1 MDYLARILCDV
12 DEIQVFDYSLNSTV
26 PHVTNCAESSILVLI
41 PLIFLI
47 TFSPLI
53 LYDLKK
59 SRHPPLELYSP
70 TVARIILCFL
80 LVMNR
85 LTATIINLITWL
97 QTPLTYQ
104 PYSIMS
110 CCWQT
115 VTYCLC
121 LLLLIAYRNRGLV
134 TSGVLFNFWLLTAIC
149 AFPELR
155 RRAAYAEDFTGIQD
169 KNEVSVKYV
178 LYIIYYA
185 FILFEVFLSC
195 FADKPRYWMKDE
207 KLCPEDNCSYLNKI
221 TFNWFHSLAARGF
234 RRPLEVNDLWRLRL
248 HEESENLM
256 KKFKRY
262 WVPAVNAYY
271 KKKRAAEQS
280 TSLKKLSPKTQPS
293 LLWALTKTY
302 RWTILSGA
310 AMKFV
315 FDVLNFVSPQLL
327 SALISY
333 IEDMKRPLWMGIAIS
348 FAMFAVALVQ
358 SMILHQYFHKMFMLG
373 INVRSV
379 LTNSVYVKALMLSN
393 TARKNRTVGEIV
405 NLMSVDV
412 QRFQDIASFIM
423 LFWSA
428 PFQIL
433 LAIYF
438 LWRLLGI
445 AVVAGLTVLFATIPL
460 TSYIS
465 LRMKNCQGRQMKL
478 RDERLKFMS
487 EILNGI
493 RIIKFYAWE
502 KSMQQLVLEIR
513 EKEIA
518 VLREIALYNAAI
530 SLTWSCAPFLVAVVT
545 FGLYVKIDPQHNQL
559 TPQVTFVGLS
569 LFNLIR
575 FPMTIFPLIFSQ
587 GTQCSVSNTRLK
599 SFLSDDEM
607 QLSVVDRISSGDYA
621 LSVENG
627 NFSWDNNKVT
637 LNNINLKI
645 KKGELVAIVGK
656 VGSGKSSL
664 LSAIL
669 GEMDKLDGS
678 VDVVGSIAYAPQQPW
693 IQNLSLMDNILFGTP
708 FDPQQYETVLDAC
721 ALKPDLAT
729 LPAGDQTEIGEKGIN
744 LSGGQKHRVSL
755 ARAVYANSDIIL
767 LDDPLS
773 AVDAHVGR
781 HTFTRVISSQTG
793 LLAKKTRIL
802 VTHGLH
808 YLKYCDRIVV
818 MNDGKITE
826 VGTFQELIQAQK
838 HFAEFLE
845 DFLMNKVKQCKQ
857 TQDEGDSEEMEEL
870 LKDLQV
876 LNPEQRKHLE
886 GFSGT
891 GQQHADSILT
901 IASSIKHISSL
912 DNLPAEQQDGT
923 TEQDV
928 AAKKIDSNLIKI
940 EIGEKADGIALSAQ
954 TANKPATA
962 SNDERSKLIEKEGVE
977 VGKVKFAVYLLYLHA
992 IGYGTTAIFVSIY
1005 IFSSVLGVSSNLWL
1019 ANWSDHANKGNITAV
1034 DENDTNW
1041 RLGIYA
1047 TLGLGQAAMVCTGSI
1062 TMAYG
1067 MVFASRKLHEGIL
1080 RNIMHLPMAF
1090 FDITPLGRIVNRFG
1104 KDIVTVDI
1112 EIPKSIDDLLDD
1124 CQILVAI
1131 LILIVFIYPHSFWF
1145 FITCAFFNFFIL
1157 DIEIV
1162 DALLPHTSH
1171 SFISTVLVVLMTTA
1185 VILYA
1190 TPMYSVIIPFLAAIY
1205 FLVLDLQDLDQRLP
1219 SSLITLTGCIVT
1231 AFIIM
1236 IMPRFYISTS
1246 RQLKR
1251 LESTARSPIYSHFQ
1265 ESIQGSASIRAYRCM
1280 SRFIHESQDR
1290 LDKNIVIQYHSLVA
1304 NRWLAVRLELVGNLI
1319 VFCSA
1324 LFAVFY
1330 RESGS
1335 VTAGLVG
1342 LSVAYALSITQ
1353 TLNWAVRMA
1362 SELETNIVA
1371 VERLREY
1378 TDLPTEGLASENL
1391 AHTPPRDWP
1400 SKGEIIFEKLKIR
1413 YRDNL
1418 EFVLKGISATI
1429 HPAEKVGIV
1438 GRTGAGKSSLTLALF
1453 RIVEADSGRIL
1464 IDGEDISKISLD
1476 NLRSKLTIVP
1486 QDPIVFSGTLRMN
1499 LDPFGHF
1506 DDALLWNALRTAH
1519 LDSLVHSFPNRLEH
1533 KLSEGGENISVGQRQ
1548 LLCLARAVLRMS
1560 QILILDEAAAS
1571 VDMETDALIQKT
1583 IRERFSHCTVL
1594 TIAHRLHTVMD
1605 SDRILV
1611 LENGYIR
1618 EFDTPRKLLDD
1629 PDSLFRAM
1637 MKESGL
1643 LPTKEH

>member
-1 MDYLARILCDV
+1 MDYLARVLCNT
-12 DEIQVFDYSLNSTV
+12 DEIQVFDYSLNSTL
-26 PHVTNCAESSILVLI
+26 PHTTNCTQSSILVLI

-47 TFSPLI
+47 VFSPLV

-70 TVARIILCFL
+70 TIARIILCFL
-80 LVMNR
+80 LIVNR
-85 LTATIINLITWL
+85 LTATTINLITWL
-97 QTPLTYQ
+97 RTPPAYQ

-115 VTYCLC
+115 TTYCIC

-134 TSGVLFNFWLLTAIC
+134 TSGVLFNFWLLAAIC

-155 RRAAYAEDFTGIQD
+155 RRAAYTEDFNGIPDEYQL
-169 KNEVSVKYV
+169 SAKYV
-178 LYIIYYA
+178 LYVIYYA

-221 TFNWFHSLAARGF
+221 TFSWFHSLAARGF

-248 HEESENLM
+248 HEESKNLV
-256 KKFKRY
+256 KKFKRH

-271 KKKRAAEQS
+271 EKKRESKQLI
-280 TSLKKLSPKTQPS
+280 SLKKLGPKAQPS
-293 LLWALTKTY
+293 LLWALAKTY
-302 RWTILSGA
+302 RWTILAGA

-315 FDVLNFVSPQLL
+315 FDLLNFVSPQLL

-333 IEDMKRPLWMGIAIS
+333 IEDLKRPLWMGITIS
-348 FAMFAVALVQ
+348 FSMFMVALIQ

-373 INVRSV
+373 MNVRSV
-379 LTNSVYVKALMLSN
+379 LTNAVYVKALLLSN

-405 NLMSVDV
+405 NLMSVDI

-433 LAIYF
+433 LATYF

-445 AVVAGLTVLFATIPL
+445 AIVAGLSLLFATIPL

-465 LRMKNCQGRQMKL
+465 LRMRRCQGRQMKL
-478 RDERLKFMS
+478 RDERLKLMS

-502 KSMQQLVLEIR
+502 KSMQKLVLEIR

-530 SLTWSCAPFLVAVVT
+530 SLTWSCTPFLVAMVT
-545 FGLYVKIDPQHNQL
+545 FGLYVKIDPQNNQL

-575 FPMTIFPLIFSQ
+575 FPMTIFPLIFTQ
-587 GTQCSVSNTRLK
+587 GTQCSVSNARLK

-607 QLSVVDRISSGDYA
+607 RPSVVDRFSSRDYSISIQD
-621 LSVENG
+621 G

-637 LNNINLKI
+637 LSGINLII

-669 GEMDKLDGS
+669 GEMDKLSGS
-678 VDVVGSIAYAPQQPW
+678 IDVIGSIAYAPQQPW
-693 IQNLSLMDNILFGTP
+693 IQNLSLMDNILFGKP
-708 FDPQQYETVLDAC
+708 FDSERYETVLDAC

-755 ARAVYANSDIIL
+755 ARAVYANSNIVL

-781 HTFTRVISSQTG
+781 HTFNRVISSQTG

-802 VTHGLH
+802 VTHGLY

-818 MNDGKITE
+818 MDDGKITE
-826 VGTFQELIQAQK
+826 VGTFQELIQAQG

-845 DFLMNKVKQCKQ
+845 EFLMDKVRQRKHS
-857 TQDEGDSEEMEEL
+857 QDGKDSEEMEEI

-876 LNPEQRKHLE
+876 LNPEQRKRLE
-886 GFSGT
+886 SLT
-891 GQQHADSILT
+891 ITRQRADSIST
-901 IASSIKHISSL
+901 TASLVEQISLQNNISV
-912 DNLPAEQQDGT
+912 EQQDDTVEHDIAMKRFSNNSTKSESGGK
-923 TEQDV
+923 
-928 AAKKIDSNLIKI
+928 AAS
-940 EIGEKADGIALSAQ
+940 IALSARM
-954 TANKPATA
+954 ADKPAIS

-992 IGYGTTAIFVSIY
+992 IGYGTTAIFIIIY

-1019 ANWSDHANKGNITAV
+1019 ANWSDHVKKTNITEAGE
-1034 DENDTNW
+1034 DDTNW
-1041 RLGIYA
+1041 RLAIYA
-1047 TLGLGQAAMVCTGSI
+1047 ALGLGQAAMVCTGSI

-1080 RNIMHLPMAF
+1080 RNILHLPMTF

-1104 KDIVTVDI
+1104 KDI
-1112 EIPKSIDDLLDD
+1112 
-1124 CQILVAI
+1124 
-1131 LILIVFIYPHSFWF
+1131 
-1145 FITCAFFNFFIL
+1145 
-1157 DIEIV
+1157 EIV
-1162 DALLPHTSH
+1162 DTLLPHTSH
-1171 SFISTVLVVLMTTA
+1171 SFISTVLVVLMTMA

-1190 TPMYSVIIPFLAAIY
+1190 TPMYSIVIPFLATIY
-1205 FLVLDLQDLDQRLP
+1205 FLVLDLQDLDQRVP
-1219 SSLITLTGCIVT
+1219 SSLITLVGCVIT
-1231 AFIIM
+1231 TFM
-1236 IMPRFYISTS
+1236 IMSVPILMTPQIILPFAIILFLNFMLMRFYISTS

-1251 LESTARSPIYSHFQ
+1251 LESAARSPIYSHFQ

-1280 SRFIHESQDR
+1280 DRFIHESQDR
-1290 LDKNIVIQYHSLVA
+1290 LDKNIIIQYHSLVA

-1324 LFAVFY
+1324 LFAVLY

-1353 TLNWAVRMA
+1353 TLNWAVRTA
-1362 SELETNIVA
+1362 SELEANVVA

-1378 TDLPTEGLASENL
+1378 TDLPTEGSANENL

-1400 SKGEIIFEKLKIR
+1400 SKGEIVFEKLKIR

-1429 HPAEKVGIV
+1429 HPAEKIGIV

-1453 RIVEADSGRIL
+1453 RIIEADSGRIL

-1486 QDPIVFSGTLRMN
+1486 QDPVVFSGTLRMN

-1506 DDALLWNALRTAH
+1506 DDAVLWNALRTAH
-1519 LDSLVHSFPNRLEH
+1519 LDSLVHSFPSKLEH

-1583 IRERFSHCTVL
+1583 IREQFSRCTVL
-1594 TIAHRLHTVMD
+1594 TIAHRLHTVMN
-1605 SDRILV
+1605 SDRVLV
-1611 LENGYIR
+1611 LESGCIR
-1618 EFDTPRKLLDD
+1618 EFDTPKKLLDD
-1629 PDSLFRAM
+1629 PDSLFHAM
-1637 MKESGL
+1637 VKDSGL

>member
-26 PHVTNCAESSILVLI
+26 PHITNCAESSILVI
-41 PLIFLI
+41 TPLIFLI
-47 TFSPLI
+47 IFSPLI

-85 LTATIINLITWL
+85 LTATIINLITWFR
-97 QTPLTYQ
+97 TPLTYQ

-115 VTYCLC
+115 VTYCVC

-195 FADKPRYWMKDE
+195 FADKPRYWLKDE

-262 WVPAVNAYY
+262 WLPAVNAYY

-280 TSLKKLSPKTQPS
+280 ISLKKLSPKTQPS
-293 LLWALTKTY
+293 LLWALAKTY

-393 TARKNRTVGEIV
+393 SARKNRTVGEIV

-502 KSMQQLVLEIR
+502 KSMQKLVLEIR

-621 LSVENG
+621 LSIQSG

-664 LSAIL
+664 LSAVL
-669 GEMDKLDGS
+669 GEMDKLNGN

-708 FDPQQYETVLDAC
+708 FDPQRYETVLDAC

-826 VGTFQELIQAQK
+826 VGTFQELVQAQK

-857 TQDEGDSEEMEEL
+857 AQDEGDSEEMEEL

-886 GFSGT
+886 SFSGT
-891 GQQHADSILT
+891 RQHTDSTLT
-901 IASSIKHISSL
+901 VASSIKHISSR

-954 TANKPATA
+954 TANKPAIA

-992 IGYGTTAIFVSIY
+992 IGYGTTAVFVSIY

-1019 ANWSDHANKGNITAV
+1019 ANWSDHANKGNITAE
-1034 DENDTNW
+1034 ENDTNW

-1104 KDIVTVDI
+1104 KDI
-1112 EIPKSIDDLLDD
+1112 
-1124 CQILVAI
+1124 
-1131 LILIVFIYPHSFWF
+1131 
-1145 FITCAFFNFFIL
+1145 
-1157 DIEIV
+1157 EIV

-1205 FLVLDLQDLDQRLP
+1205 FLVL
-1219 SSLITLTGCIVT
+1219 
-1231 AFIIM
+1231 
-1236 IMPRFYISTS
+1236 RFYISTS

-1280 SRFIHESQDR
+1280 NRFIHESQDR

-1362 SELETNIVA
+1362 SELETNVVA

-1391 AHTPPRDWP
+1391 AHTPRRDWP

-1429 HPAEKVGIV
+1429 HPAEKIGIV

-1453 RIVEADSGRIL
+1453 RIIEADSGRIL

-1486 QDPIVFSGTLRMN
+1486 QDPVVFSGTLRMN

-1519 LDSLVHSFPNRLEH
+1519 LDSLVHSFPNKLEH

>member
-621 LSVENG
+621 LSIENG

-1157 DIEIV
+1157 
-1162 DALLPHTSH
+1162 
-1171 SFISTVLVVLMTTA
+1171 
-1185 VILYA
+1185 
-1190 TPMYSVIIPFLAAIY
+1190 
-1205 FLVLDLQDLDQRLP
+1205 
-1219 SSLITLTGCIVT
+1219 
-1231 AFIIM
+1231 
-1236 IMPRFYISTS
+1236 RFYISTS

>member
-1 MDYLARILCDV
+1 MDYLGRILCDT

-26 PHVTNCAESSILVLI
+26 PHTTNCAQSSILVLI
-41 PLIFLI
+41 PLIFLV
-47 TFSPLI
+47 TFSPLV

-70 TVARIILCFL
+70 TVARIVLCFL
-80 LVMNR
+80 LVLNR
-85 LTATIINLITWL
+85 SIATAVNLITWFR
-97 QTPLTYQ
+97 TPSVYQ

-115 VTYCLC
+115 ATYCIC

-155 RRAAYAEDFTGIQD
+155 RRAAYAEDVTEIQNG
-169 KNEVSVKYV
+169 NEVSVNYV

-185 FILFEVFLSC
+185 FILFEVLLSC
-195 FADKPRYWMKDE
+195 FADKPKYWMKDE

-221 TFNWFHSLAARGF
+221 TFNWFHSLAALGF

-248 HEESENLM
+248 HEESGNLM
-256 KKFKRY
+256 KKFERH
-262 WVPAVNAYY
+262 WIPAVNAYY
-271 KKKRAAEQS
+271 EKKQASGQS
-280 TSLKKLSPKTQPS
+280 TSLKKLGPKAQPS
-293 LLWALTKTY
+293 LLWALAKTY
-302 RWTILSGA
+302 RWTILAGA
-310 AMKFV
+310 TMKFV

-348 FAMFAVALVQ
+348 FAMFLVALVQ
-358 SMILHQYFHKMFMLG
+358 SVILHQYFHKMFMLG
-373 INVRSV
+373 MNVRSV
-379 LTNSVYVKALMLSN
+379 LTNAVYVKALMLSN

-433 LAIYF
+433 LAVYF

-445 AVVAGLTVLFATIPL
+445 AVIAGLTVLFATIPL

-465 LRMKNCQGRQMKL
+465 LRMKTCQGRQMKL
-478 RDERLKFMS
+478 RDERLKLMS

-502 KSMQQLVLEIR
+502 KSMQKLVLEIR

-530 SLTWSCAPFLVAVVT
+530 SLTWSCAPFLVAIVT
-545 FGLYVKIDPQHNQL
+545 FGFNSPTSFAFGLNLIAL
-559 TPQVTFVGLS
+559 QVTFVGLS

-587 GTQCSVSNTRLK
+587 GTQCSVSNARLK

-607 QLSVVDRISSGDYA
+607 RLSTKDRFSSNDYA
-621 LSVENG
+621 LSIQNC
-627 NFSWDNNKVT
+627 NFSWDNNTVI
-637 LNNINLKI
+637 LNDISLKI

-669 GEMDKLDGS
+669 GEMDKLSGS
-678 VDVVGSIAYAPQQPW
+678 MDVVGSIAYAPQQPW

-708 FDPQQYETVLDAC
+708 FDRQRYETVLDSC

-755 ARAVYANSDIIL
+755 ARAVYANSDIVL

-826 VGTFQELIQAQK
+826 VGTFQELVQAQK

-845 DFLMNKVKQCKQ
+845 EFLMNKVKQCMQ
-857 TQDEGDSEEMEEL
+857 SQDERDSEEMEEL
-870 LKDLQV
+870 LNDLQV
-876 LNPEQRKHLE
+876 LNPEQRKRLE
-886 GFSGT
+886 SLSVT
-891 GQQHADSILT
+891 KQRADSTSTTASPVEQRSSQDNIPVGQQDST
-901 IASSIKHISSL
+901 I
-912 DNLPAEQQDGT
+912 
-923 TEQDV
+923 EQDV
-928 AAKKIDSNLIKI
+928 TAKRISSNSIKN
-940 EIGEKADGIALSAQ
+940 GSGGKADGIALSAQ
-954 TANKPATA
+954 MAGKPAIS
-962 SNDERSKLIEKEGVE
+962 SNDEQSKLIEKEGVE

-992 IGYGTTAIFVSIY
+992 IGYGITAIFIAIY
-1005 IFSSVLGVSSNLWL
+1005 VLSSVLGVSSNLWL
-1019 ANWSDHANKGNITAV
+1019 ANWSDHAKKANVTNVGE
-1034 DENDTNW
+1034 DETNW

-1047 TLGLGQAAMVCTGSI
+1047 ILGLGQATMVCIGSI

-1080 RNIMHLPMAF
+1080 QNILHLPMAF
-1090 FDITPLGRIVNRFG
+1090 FDMTPLGRIVNRFG
-1104 KDIVTVDI
+1104 K
-1112 EIPKSIDDLLDD
+1112 
-1124 CQILVAI
+1124 
-1131 LILIVFIYPHSFWF
+1131 
-1145 FITCAFFNFFIL
+1145 
-1157 DIEIV
+1157 
-1162 DALLPHTSH
+1162 
-1171 SFISTVLVVLMTTA
+1171 
-1185 VILYA
+1185 
-1190 TPMYSVIIPFLAAIY
+1190 
-1205 FLVLDLQDLDQRLP
+1205 
-1219 SSLITLTGCIVT
+1219 
-1231 AFIIM
+1231 
-1236 IMPRFYISTS
+1236 RFYISTS

-1251 LESTARSPIYSHFQ
+1251 LESAARSPIYSHFQ

-1280 SRFIHESQDR
+1280 DRFIHESQDR

-1342 LSVAYALSITQ
+1342 LSVAYALNITQ

-1362 SELETNIVA
+1362 SELETNVVA

-1378 TDLPTEGLASENL
+1378 TDLPIEGSANKNL
-1391 AHTPPRDWP
+1391 MYTPPQDWP
-1400 SKGEIIFEKLKIR
+1400 DKGEIIFEKLKIQ

-1438 GRTGAGKSSLTLALF
+1438 GRTGAGKTSLTLALF
-1453 RIVEADSGRIL
+1453 RIIEAESGRIL
-1464 IDGEDISKISLD
+1464 IDGVDISKISLD
-1476 NLRSKLTIVP
+1476 NLRPKLTIVP
-1486 QDPIVFSGTLRMN
+1486 QDPVVFSGSLRMN

-1519 LDSLVHSFPNRLEH
+1519 LDSLVHSFPNKLEH

-1548 LLCLARAVLRMS
+1548 LVCLARAVLRKS
-1560 QILILDEAAAS
+1560 KILILDEAAAS

-1583 IRERFSHCTVL
+1583 IREQFSHCTVL
-1594 TIAHRLHTVMD
+1594 TIAHRLHTVMN
-1605 SDRILV
+1605 SDRVLV
-1611 LENGYIR
+1611 LENGCIR

-1629 PDSLFRAM
+1629 PNSLFRAM
-1637 MKESGL
+1637 IRESDL
-1643 LPTKEH
+1643 LSTKEH

>member
-26 PHVTNCAESSILVLI
+26 PHITNCAESSILVI
-41 PLIFLI
+41 TPLIFLI
-47 TFSPLI
+47 IFSPLI

-85 LTATIINLITWL
+85 LTATIINLITWFR
-97 QTPLTYQ
+97 TPLTYQ

-115 VTYCLC
+115 VTYCVC

-195 FADKPRYWMKDE
+195 FADKPRYWLKDE

-262 WVPAVNAYY
+262 WLPAVNAYY

-280 TSLKKLSPKTQPS
+280 ISLKKLSPKTQPS
-293 LLWALTKTY
+293 LLWALAKTY

-393 TARKNRTVGEIV
+393 SARKNRTVGEIV

-502 KSMQQLVLEIR
+502 KSMQKLVLEIR

-621 LSVENG
+621 LSIQSG

-664 LSAIL
+664 LSAVL
-669 GEMDKLDGS
+669 GEMDKLNGN

-708 FDPQQYETVLDAC
+708 FDPQRYETVLDAC

-826 VGTFQELIQAQK
+826 VGTFQELVQAQK

-857 TQDEGDSEEMEEL
+857 AQDEGDSEEMEEL

-886 GFSGT
+886 SFSGT
-891 GQQHADSILT
+891 RQHTDSTLT
-901 IASSIKHISSL
+901 VASSIKHISSR

-954 TANKPATA
+954 TANKPAIA

-992 IGYGTTAIFVSIY
+992 IGYGTTAVFVSIY

-1019 ANWSDHANKGNITAV
+1019 ANWSDHANKGNITAE
-1034 DENDTNW
+1034 ENDTNW

-1104 KDIVTVDI
+1104 KD
-1112 EIPKSIDDLLDD
+1112 
-1124 CQILVAI
+1124 
-1131 LILIVFIYPHSFWF
+1131 
-1145 FITCAFFNFFIL
+1145 
-1157 DIEIV
+1157 
-1162 DALLPHTSH
+1162 
-1171 SFISTVLVVLMTTA
+1171 
-1185 VILYA
+1185 
-1190 TPMYSVIIPFLAAIY
+1190 
-1205 FLVLDLQDLDQRLP
+1205 LQELDQRLP
-1219 SSLITLTGCIVT
+1219 SSLITLTGCIIT

-1236 IMPRFYISTS
+1236 IVPVLMTPQIILPFAMILFSNFTLMRFYISTS

-1280 SRFIHESQDR
+1280 NRFIHESQDR

-1362 SELETNIVA
+1362 SELETNVVA

-1391 AHTPPRDWP
+1391 AHTPRRDWP

-1429 HPAEKVGIV
+1429 HPAEKIGIV

-1453 RIVEADSGRIL
+1453 RIIEADSGRIL

-1486 QDPIVFSGTLRMN
+1486 QDPVVFSGTLRMN

-1519 LDSLVHSFPNRLEH
+1519 LDSLVHSFPNKLEH

>member
-1 MDYLARILCDV
+1 MDYLARILCDT
-12 DEIQVFDYSLNSTV
+12 DEMQVFDYSLNSTI
-26 PHVTNCAESSILVLI
+26 PHMTNCTQSSILVLI

-47 TFSPLI
+47 VFSPLV

-70 TVARIILCFL
+70 TVARIIFCFL
-80 LVMNR
+80 LVVNR
-85 LTATIINLITWL
+85 LTATTINLITWL
-97 QTPLTYQ
+97 RTPPAYQ
-104 PYSIMS
+104 PYSITS

-115 VTYCLC
+115 TTYCIC
-121 LLLLIAYRNRGLV
+121 LLLLIAYRNRGLI
-134 TSGVLFNFWLLTAIC
+134 TSGVLFNFWLLAAIC

-155 RRAAYAEDFTGIQD
+155 RRAVHAEDFTGIQD
-169 KNEVSVKYV
+169 EHQLSVKYV

-195 FADKPRYWMKDE
+195 FADKPKYWVKDE
-207 KLCPEDNCSYLNKI
+207 KLCPEDNCSFLNKI
-221 TFNWFHSLAARGF
+221 TFSWFHSLAARGF
-234 RRPLEVNDLWRLRL
+234 RRPLVVSDLWRLRL
-248 HEESENLM
+248 HEESKNLV
-256 KKFKRY
+256 KKFKRH
-262 WVPAVNAYY
+262 WVPAVNGYY
-271 KKKRAAEQS
+271 EKKRAAERS
-280 TSLKKLSPKTQPS
+280 NSPKKLGPKAEPS
-293 LLWALTKTY
+293 LLWALAKTY
-302 RWTILSGA
+302 RWTILAGA

-315 FDVLNFVSPQLL
+315 FDLLNFVSPQLL

-333 IEDMKRPLWMGIAIS
+333 IEDLKRPLWMGIAIS
-348 FAMFAVALVQ
+348 FAMFMVALIQ
-358 SMILHQYFHKMFMLG
+358 SMILHQYFHKMFTLG
-373 INVRSV
+373 MNVRSV
-379 LTNSVYVKALMLSN
+379 LTNAVYVKALMLSN

-405 NLMSVDV
+405 NLMSVDI

-433 LAIYF
+433 LATYF
-438 LWRLLGI
+438 LWRLLGV
-445 AVVAGLTVLFATIPL
+445 AVVAGLSLLFATIPL

-465 LRMKNCQGRQMKL
+465 LRMRKCQGRQMKL
-478 RDERLKFMS
+478 RDERLKLMS

-502 KSMQQLVLEIR
+502 KSMQNLVLEIR

-530 SLTWSCAPFLVAVVT
+530 SLTWSCTPFLVAIVT

-575 FPMTIFPLIFSQ
+575 FPMTIFPLIFTQ
-587 GTQCSVSNTRLK
+587 GTQCSVSNARLK

-607 QLSVVDRISSGDYA
+607 RLSIADRSSSNDYA
-621 LSVENG
+621 LSIQNG
-627 NFSWDNNKVT
+627 NFSWDNNKIT
-637 LNNINLKI
+637 LADINLTV
-645 KKGELVAIVGK
+645 KKGELVAVVGK

-669 GEMDKLDGS
+669 GEMDKLG
-678 VDVVGSIAYAPQQPW
+678 GSIDVIGSISYAPQQPW
-693 IQNLSLMDNILFGTP
+693 IQNLSLIDNILFGKP
-708 FDPQQYETVLDAC
+708 FDSERYETVLDAC

-755 ARAVYANSDIIL
+755 ARAVYANSNIVL

-781 HTFTRVISSQTG
+781 HTFNRVISSQTG

-818 MNDGKITE
+818 IDDGKITE
-826 VGTFQELIQAQK
+826 VGTFQELVQAQG

-845 DFLMNKVKQCKQ
+845 EFLMDKVRQRRQ
-857 TQDEGDSEEMEEL
+857 SLDERDSVEMEEL

-876 LNPEQRKHLE
+876 LNPEQRKRLE
-886 GFSGT
+886 SLSIT
-891 GQQHADSILT
+891 RQLTDST
-901 IASSIKHISSL
+901 STSASSAEKISSKG
-912 DNLPAEQQDGT
+912 NISVEQQDAT
-923 TEQDV
+923 IEHDI
-928 AAKKIDSNLIKI
+928 AMKRFSNNSIKS
-940 EIGEKADGIALSAQ
+940 ESYGKVDGVALSAR
-954 TANKPATA
+954 TASKIAVP

-992 IGYGTTAIFVSIY
+992 IGYGTTAVFIIIY

-1019 ANWSDHANKGNITAV
+1019 ANWSDDVKKTNITEV
-1034 DENDTNW
+1034 GEDDTNW
-1041 RLGIYA
+1041 RLAIYA
-1047 TLGLGQAAMVCTGSI
+1047 ALGLGQAAMVCTGSI

-1067 MVFASRKLHEGIL
+1067 MVFASRKMHEGIL
-1080 RNIMHLPMAF
+1080 RNILHLPMTF

-1104 KDIVTVDI
+1104 KDI
-1112 EIPKSIDDLLDD
+1112 
-1124 CQILVAI
+1124 
-1131 LILIVFIYPHSFWF
+1131 
-1145 FITCAFFNFFIL
+1145 
-1157 DIEIV
+1157 EIV
-1162 DALLPHTSH
+1162 DTLLPHSSH
-1171 SFISTVLVVLMTTA
+1171 SFISTVLVVLMTMA

-1190 TPMYSVIIPFLAAIY
+1190 TPMYSVVIPFLATIY
-1205 FLVLDLQDLDQRLP
+1205 FLVL
-1219 SSLITLTGCIVT
+1219 
-1231 AFIIM
+1231 
-1236 IMPRFYISTS
+1236 RFYISTS

-1251 LESTARSPIYSHFQ
+1251 LESAARSPVYSHFQ
-1265 ESIQGSASIRAYRCM
+1265 ESIQGCASIRAYRCM
-1280 SRFIHESQDR
+1280 DRFIRESHDR

-1324 LFAVFY
+1324 LFSVLY

-1353 TLNWAVRMA
+1353 TLNWAVRTA
-1362 SELETNIVA
+1362 SELETNVVA

-1378 TDLPTEGLASENL
+1378 TDLPTEGLANENL
-1391 AHTPPRDWP
+1391 AHMPPRDWP
-1400 SKGEIIFEKLKIR
+1400 SKGEIVFEKLKIR

-1418 EFVLKGISATI
+1418 EFVLKGISAII

-1453 RIVEADSGRIL
+1453 RIIEADSGRIL

-1486 QDPIVFSGTLRMN
+1486 QDPVVFSGTLRMN

-1506 DDALLWNALRTAH
+1506 GDAVLWNALRMAH
-1519 LDSLVHSFPNRLEH
+1519 LDLLVHSFPNKLEH

-1583 IRERFSHCTVL
+1583 IRERFSRCTVL
-1594 TIAHRLHTVMD
+1594 TIAHRLHTVMN
-1605 SDRILV
+1605 SDRVLV
-1611 LENGYIR
+1611 LENGCIR
-1618 EFDTPRKLLDD
+1618 EFDTPKKLLDD
-1629 PDSLFRAM
+1629 PNSLFHAM
-1637 MKESGL
+1637 VKDSGL
-1643 LPTKEH
+1643 LPTNEH

>member
-1 MDYLARILCDV
+1 MDYLARILCDT
-12 DEIQVFDYSLNSTV
+12 DEIQIFDYSLNSTV
-26 PHVTNCAESSILVLI
+26 PHTTNCIQSSILVLI

-47 TFSPLI
+47 AFSPLV

-70 TVARIILCFL
+70 TVARIIICFMMI
-80 LVMNR
+80 VNR
-85 LTATIINLITWL
+85 LTATAVNLITWFR
-97 QTPLTYQ
+97 TPSMYQ

-115 VTYCLC
+115 TTCCIC

-134 TSGVLFNFWLLTAIC
+134 TSSVLFNFWLLTAIC

-155 RRAAYAEDFTGIQD
+155 RRSSYAEDFNRNQD
-169 KNEVSVKYV
+169 EQDVLMKYV

-185 FILFEVFLSC
+185 FILLEVFLSC
-195 FADKPRYWMKDE
+195 FADKPRYWVKDE

-256 KKFKRY
+256 KKFSRY

-271 KKKRAAEQS
+271 EKKRAVERSA
-280 TSLKKLSPKTQPS
+280 SLRKLGPKAQPS
-293 LLWALTKTY
+293 LLWALVKTY
-302 RWTILSGA
+302 RWTILAGA
-310 AMKFV
+310 AMKFI
-315 FDVLNFVSPQLL
+315 FDILNFVSPQLL

-333 IEDMKRPLWMGIAIS
+333 IEDRKRPLWMGIAIS
-348 FAMFAVALVQ
+348 FSMFTVALVQ

-373 INVRSV
+373 MNVRSV
-379 LTNSVYVKALMLSN
+379 LTNAVYIKALMLSN

-438 LWRLLGI
+438 LWRLFGI
-445 AVVAGLTVLFATIPL
+445 AVIAGLTVLFATIPL

-465 LRMKNCQGRQMKL
+465 LRMKSCQGRQMKL
-478 RDERLKFMS
+478 RDERLKLMS

-493 RIIKFYAWE
+493 RIIKLYAWE
-502 KSMQQLVLEIR
+502 KSMQKLVLEIR

-530 SLTWSCAPFLVAVVT
+530 SLTWSCAPFLVAIVT

-575 FPMTIFPLIFSQ
+575 FPLTIFPLIFSQ

-607 QLSVVDRISSGDYA
+607 RLPVIDRFSSNDYA
-621 LSVENG
+621 LWIQNG
-627 NFSWDNNKVT
+627 NFSWDSNKTT
-637 LNNINLKI
+637 LNDINLKI

-669 GEMDKLDGS
+669 GEMDKLNGTLDI
-678 VDVVGSIAYAPQQPW
+678 VGSIAYAPQQPW
-693 IQNLSLMDNILFGTP
+693 IQNLSLMDNILFGSP
-708 FDPQQYETVLDAC
+708 FNSERYKTVIDAC

-755 ARAVYANSDIIL
+755 ARAIYANSDIVL

-781 HTFTRVISSQTG
+781 HTFTRVISSQAG

-826 VGTFQELIQAQK
+826 VGTFQELVQAQK

-845 DFLMNKVKQCKQ
+845 EFLMNKVKQRKES
-857 TQDEGDSEEMEEL
+857 QDERDSEEMEEL
-870 LKDLQV
+870 LKDLQIF
-876 LNPEQRKHLE
+876 NPEQRKRL
-886 GFSGT
+886 GSWT
-891 GQQHADSILT
+891 DSTLT
-901 IASSIKHISSL
+901 VSPVEQTSVQDTTIESVVATKRISSNSVKSEI
-912 DNLPAEQQDGT
+912 D
-923 TEQDV
+923 
-928 AAKKIDSNLIKI
+928 AKT
-940 EIGEKADGIALSAQ
+940 DGIPLSTQ
-954 TANKPATA
+954 VANKPAVPN
-962 SNDERSKLIEKEGVE
+962 SDERSKLIEKEGIE
-977 VGKVKFAVYLLYLHA
+977 VGKVKFAVYLLYIHA
-992 IGYGTTAIFVSIY
+992 IGYGTTAFFIVIY
-1005 IFSSVLGVSSNLWL
+1005 IVSSVLGVSSNLWL
-1019 ANWSDHANKGNITAV
+1019 ANWSDHAKKTNITEA
-1034 DENDTNW
+1034 DRDDTNW
-1041 RLGIYA
+1041 RLAIYA
-1047 TLGLGQAAMVCTGSI
+1047 ILGLGQAAMVCVGSI

-1080 RNIMHLPMAF
+1080 QNIMHLPMAF
-1090 FDITPLGRIVNRFG
+1090 FDITPLGRILNRFG
-1104 KDIVTVDI
+1104 K
-1112 EIPKSIDDLLDD
+1112 
-1124 CQILVAI
+1124 
-1131 LILIVFIYPHSFWF
+1131 
-1145 FITCAFFNFFIL
+1145 

-1190 TPMYSVIIPFLAAIY
+1190 TPMYSIVIPFLAALY
-1205 FLVLDLQDLDQRLP
+1205 FLVL
-1219 SSLITLTGCIVT
+1219 
-1231 AFIIM
+1231 
-1236 IMPRFYISTS
+1236 RFYISTS

-1251 LESTARSPIYSHFQ
+1251 LESAARSPIYSHFQ
-1265 ESIQGSASIRAYRCM
+1265 ESIQGCASIRAYRCM
-1280 SRFIHESQDR
+1280 DRFIHESQDR

-1304 NRWLAVRLELVGNLI
+1304 NRWLAVRLEFIGNLI

-1324 LFAVFY
+1324 LFSVFY

-1362 SELETNIVA
+1362 SELETNVVA

-1378 TDLPTEGLASENL
+1378 TDLQTEGLANENL

-1400 SKGEIIFEKLKIR
+1400 SKGQIVFEKLKIR

-1453 RIVEADSGRIL
+1453 RIIEAHSGRIL
-1464 IDGEDISKISLD
+1464 IDNEDISKMSLAD
-1476 NLRSKLTIVP
+1476 LRSKLTIVP

-1506 DDALLWNALRTAH
+1506 DDILLWNALRTAH
-1519 LDSLVHSFPNRLEH
+1519 LDSLVHSFPNKLEH
-1533 KLSEGGENISVGQRQ
+1533 RLSEGGENISVGQRQ

-1560 QILILDEAAAS
+1560 KILILDEAAAS

-1583 IRERFSHCTVL
+1583 IREQFSHCTVL

-1605 SDRILV
+1605 SDRVLV
-1611 LENGYIR
+1611 LENGCIH

-1637 MKESGL
+1637 VKESGL

>member
-26 PHVTNCAESSILVLI
+26 PHITNCAESSILVLT

-85 LTATIINLITWL
+85 LTATIINLITWFR
-97 QTPLTYQ
+97 TPLTYQ
-104 PYSIMS
+104 SYSIMS

-115 VTYCLC
+115 VTYCVC

-195 FADKPRYWMKDE
+195 FADKPRYWLKDE

-262 WVPAVNAYY
+262 WLPAVNAYY

-280 TSLKKLSPKTQPS
+280 ISLKKLSPKTQPS
-293 LLWALTKTY
+293 LLWALAKTY

-393 TARKNRTVGEIV
+393 SARKNRTVGEIV

-502 KSMQQLVLEIR
+502 KSMQKLVLEIR

-621 LSVENG
+621 LSIQSG

-637 LNNINLKI
+637 LNDINLKI

-669 GEMDKLDGS
+669 GEMDKLNGS

-708 FDPQQYETVLDAC
+708 FDPQRYETVLDAC

-826 VGTFQELIQAQK
+826 VGTFQELVQAQK

-857 TQDEGDSEEMEEL
+857 AQDEGDSEEMEEL

-886 GFSGT
+886 SFSGT
-891 GQQHADSILT
+891 RQHTDSTLT
-901 IASSIKHISSL
+901 IASSIKHISSR

-954 TANKPATA
+954 TANKPAIA

-1019 ANWSDHANKGNITAV
+1019 ANWSDHANKGNITAE
-1034 DENDTNW
+1034 ENDTNW

-1047 TLGLGQAAMVCTGSI
+1047 TLGLGQAAMVCIGSI

-1104 KDIVTVDI
+1104 K
-1112 EIPKSIDDLLDD
+1112 
-1124 CQILVAI
+1124 
-1131 LILIVFIYPHSFWF
+1131 
-1145 FITCAFFNFFIL
+1145 

-1205 FLVLDLQDLDQRLP
+1205 FLVL
-1219 SSLITLTGCIVT
+1219 
-1231 AFIIM
+1231 
-1236 IMPRFYISTS
+1236 RFYISTS

-1280 SRFIHESQDR
+1280 NRFIHESQDR

-1330 RESGS
+1330 RENGS

-1362 SELETNIVA
+1362 SELETNVVA

-1391 AHTPPRDWP
+1391 AHTPQRDWP
-1400 SKGEIIFEKLKIR
+1400 SKGEIIFDKLKIR

-1429 HPAEKVGIV
+1429 HPAEKIGIV

-1453 RIVEADSGRIL
+1453 RIIEADSGRIL

-1486 QDPIVFSGTLRMN
+1486 QDPVVFSGTLRMN

-1519 LDSLVHSFPNRLEH
+1519 LDSLVHSFPNKLEH

-1629 PDSLFRAM
+1629 PDSLFRTM

>member
-1 MDYLARILCDV
+1 MDYLARILCDT
-12 DEIQVFDYSLNSTV
+12 DKMQVFDYSLNSTV
-26 PHVTNCAESSILVLI
+26 PHTTNCTQSSVLVLI
-41 PLIFLI
+41 PLIFLLL
-47 TFSPLI
+47 FSPLI

-59 SRHPPLELYSP
+59 SRNPPLALYSP

-80 LVMNR
+80 LVVNR
-85 LTATIINLITWL
+85 LIATAANVLTWL
-97 QTPLTYQ
+97 RTPLTYQ
-104 PYSIMS
+104 PYSITS

-115 VTYCLC
+115 TTYCIC

-134 TSGVLFNFWLLTAIC
+134 TSGVLFNFWLIVAIC

-155 RRAAYAEDFTGIQD
+155 RRAAFIEDSIGIQ
-169 KNEVSVKYV
+169 
-178 LYIIYYA
+178 A
-185 FILFEVFLSC
+185 
-195 FADKPRYWMKDE
+195 R
-207 KLCPEDNCSYLNKI
+207 LCPEDSCSYLNKI
-221 TFNWFHSLAARGF
+221 TFNWFHSLAARGY

-248 HEESENLM
+248 HEESENLA
-256 KKFKRY
+256 KKFKHH

-271 KKKRAAEQS
+271 KKKRAAEKA
-280 TSLKKLSPKTQPS
+280 TSLKKLGPKAQPS
-293 LLWALTKTY
+293 LLWALAKTY
-302 RWTILSGA
+302 RWTILAGA

-315 FDVLNFVSPQLL
+315 FDLLNFVSPQLL
-327 SALISY
+327 SALITF
-333 IEDMKRPLWMGIAIS
+333 IEDLKQPFWMGIAIS
-348 FAMFAVALVQ
+348 FAMFLVALVQ
-358 SMILHQYFHKMFMLG
+358 SMILHQYFHRMFMLG
-373 INVRSV
+373 MDVRSV
-379 LTNSVYVKALMLSN
+379 LTNAVYVKALMLSN

-405 NLMSVDV
+405 NLMSVDI

-438 LWRLLGI
+438 LWRLLGV
-445 AVVAGLTVLFATIPL
+445 AVIAGLTVLFATIPL

-465 LRMKNCQGRQMKL
+465 LRMKSCQGKQMKL
-478 RDERLKFMS
+478 KDERLKLVS

-502 KSMQQLVLEIR
+502 KSMQKLVLEIR

-545 FGLYVKIDPQHNQL
+545 FGLYVKIDPQLNQL

-587 GTQCSVSNTRLK
+587 GTQCSVSNARLK
-599 SFLSDDEM
+599 SFLSDDEIQPSM
-607 QLSVVDRISSGDYA
+607 INCCSSEDCA
-621 LSVENG
+621 LAIQKG
-627 NFSWDNNKVT
+627 NFSWDINKVT
-637 LNNINLKI
+637 LKNISLNV
-645 KKGELVAIVGK
+645 KKGELVAVVGK

-669 GEMDKLDGS
+669 GEMDKLDGRMDIFGS
-678 VDVVGSIAYAPQQPW
+678 VAYAPQQPW
-693 IQNLSLMDNILFGTP
+693 IQNLSLMDNILFGTLL
-708 FDPQQYETVLDAC
+708 DPKRYETVLDAC

-755 ARAVYANSDIIL
+755 ARAVYSDSDIVL

-781 HTFTRVISSQTG
+781 HIFNHVISSQTG

-818 MNDGKITE
+818 MDDGKITE
-826 VGTFQELIQAQK
+826 MGTFQELVQAQK

-845 DFLMNKVKQCKQ
+845 EFLVNEVKQRRQSQNEK
-857 TQDEGDSEEMEEL
+857 DLEVDEL

-876 LNPEQRKHLE
+876 LNPEQRKRLE
-886 GFSGT
+886 SLSIT
-891 GQQHADSILT
+891 GQHTDST
-901 IASSIKHISSL
+901 S
-912 DNLPAEQQDGT
+912 
-923 TEQDV
+923 
-928 AAKKIDSNLIKI
+928 
-940 EIGEKADGIALSAQ
+940 
-954 TANKPATA
+954 ATA
-962 SNDERSKLIEKEGVE
+962 SPMEQIPSQDNILVEHQIDDITSEQIITRKGISGNSAKRESGRVDGIPLSTVSNKTIVSNSDERSKLIEKEGVE
-977 VGKVKFAVYLLYLHA
+977 VGKVKFAVYLLYLQA
-992 IGYGTTAIFVSIY
+992 IGYGTTAFFVTIY

-1019 ANWSDHANKGNITAV
+1019 ANWSDHAKKRNITKV
-1034 DENDTNW
+1034 GDDTNW
-1041 RLGIYA
+1041 RLVVYA
-1047 TLGLGQAAMVCTGSI
+1047 TLGLGQAAMVCIGSI

-1080 RNIMHLPMAF
+1080 RNILHLPMAF
-1090 FDITPLGRIVNRFG
+1090 FDVTPLGRIVNRFG
-1104 KDIVTVDI
+1104 KDI
-1112 EIPKSIDDLLDD
+1112 
-1124 CQILVAI
+1124 
-1131 LILIVFIYPHSFWF
+1131 
-1145 FITCAFFNFFIL
+1145 
-1157 DIEIV
+1157 EIV
-1162 DALLPHTSH
+1162 DTLLPHSSH

-1190 TPMYSVIIPFLAAIY
+1190 TPMYSIVMPFLAAIY
-1205 FLVLDLQDLDQRLP
+1205 FLVLDMQDLDQRLP
-1219 SSLITLTGCIVT
+1219 SSLITLIGCIVT
-1231 AFIIM
+1231 TFIIM
-1236 IMPRFYISTS
+1236 IVPILMTPQIIFPFAIILFLNFMLMRFYISTS

-1251 LESTARSPIYSHFQ
+1251 LESAARSPIYSHFQ
-1265 ESIQGSASIRAYRCM
+1265 ESIQGFASIRAYRCM
-1280 SRFIHESQDR
+1280 DRFVHESQDR

-1324 LFAVFY
+1324 LFSVFY

-1342 LSVAYALSITQ
+1342 LSVAYALSVLITQ

-1362 SELETNIVA
+1362 SELETNVVA
-1371 VERLREY
+1371 VERLMEY

-1391 AHTPPRDWP
+1391 AHMPPRDWP
-1400 SKGEIIFEKLKIR
+1400 SKGEIVFEKLKIR
-1413 YRDNL
+1413 YRENL
-1418 EFVLKGISATI
+1418 GLVLKGISATI

-1476 NLRSKLTIVP
+1476 DLRSKLTIVP
-1486 QDPIVFSGTLRMN
+1486 QDPIVFCGTLRMN
-1499 LDPFGHF
+1499 LDPFGRF

-1519 LDSLVHSFPNRLEH
+1519 LDSLVHSLPDKLEY
-1533 KLSEGGENISVGQRQ
+1533 KLNEGGENISVGQRQ
-1548 LLCLARAVLRMS
+1548 LLCLARAVLRKS

-1583 IRERFSHCTVL
+1583 IREQFSHCTVL
-1594 TIAHRLHTVMD
+1594 TIAHRLHTVLD
-1605 SDRILV
+1605 SDRVLV
-1611 LENGYIR
+1611 LENGCIH
-1618 EFDTPRKLLDD
+1618 EFDTPKNLLGD
-1629 PDSLFRAM
+1629 PDSLFYAM
-1637 MKESGL
+1637 AKESGIL
-1643 LPTKEH
+1643 SAK

>member
-348 FAMFAVALVQ
+348 FAMFAVAL
-358 SMILHQYFHKMFMLG
+358 
-373 INVRSV
+373 
-379 LTNSVYVKALMLSN
+379 ALMLSN

-621 LSVENG
+621 LSIENG

-708 FDPQQYETVLDAC
+708 
-721 ALKPDLAT
+721 
-729 LPAGDQTEIGEKGIN
+729 
-744 LSGGQKHRVSL
+744 
-755 ARAVYANSDIIL
+755 
-767 LDDPLS
+767 
-773 AVDAHVGR
+773 
-781 HTFTRVISSQTG
+781 
-793 LLAKKTRIL
+793 
-802 VTHGLH
+802 
-808 YLKYCDRIVV
+808 
-818 MNDGKITE
+818 
-826 VGTFQELIQAQK
+826 
-838 HFAEFLE
+838 
-845 DFLMNKVKQCKQ
+845 
-857 TQDEGDSEEMEEL
+857 
-870 LKDLQV
+870 
-876 LNPEQRKHLE
+876 
-886 GFSGT
+886 
-891 GQQHADSILT
+891 
-901 IASSIKHISSL
+901 
-912 DNLPAEQQDGT
+912 
-923 TEQDV
+923 
-928 AAKKIDSNLIKI
+928 
-940 EIGEKADGIALSAQ
+940 
-954 TANKPATA
+954 
-962 SNDERSKLIEKEGVE
+962 
-977 VGKVKFAVYLLYLHA
+977 
-992 IGYGTTAIFVSIY
+992 
-1005 IFSSVLGVSSNLWL
+1005 
-1019 ANWSDHANKGNITAV
+1019 
-1034 DENDTNW
+1034 
-1041 RLGIYA
+1041 
-1047 TLGLGQAAMVCTGSI
+1047 
-1062 TMAYG
+1062 
-1067 MVFASRKLHEGIL
+1067 
-1080 RNIMHLPMAF
+1080 
-1090 FDITPLGRIVNRFG
+1090 
-1104 KDIVTVDI
+1104 
-1112 EIPKSIDDLLDD
+1112 
-1124 CQILVAI
+1124 
-1131 LILIVFIYPHSFWF
+1131 
-1145 FITCAFFNFFIL
+1145 
-1157 DIEIV
+1157 
-1162 DALLPHTSH
+1162 
-1171 SFISTVLVVLMTTA
+1171 
-1185 VILYA
+1185 
-1190 TPMYSVIIPFLAAIY
+1190 
-1205 FLVLDLQDLDQRLP
+1205 
-1219 SSLITLTGCIVT
+1219 
-1231 AFIIM
+1231 
-1236 IMPRFYISTS
+1236 
-1246 RQLKR
+1246 
-1251 LESTARSPIYSHFQ
+1251 
-1265 ESIQGSASIRAYRCM
+1265 
-1280 SRFIHESQDR
+1280 
-1290 LDKNIVIQYHSLVA
+1290 
-1304 NRWLAVRLELVGNLI
+1304 
-1319 VFCSA
+1319 
-1324 LFAVFY
+1324 
-1330 RESGS
+1330 
-1335 VTAGLVG
+1335 
-1342 LSVAYALSITQ
+1342 
-1353 TLNWAVRMA
+1353 
-1362 SELETNIVA
+1362 
-1371 VERLREY
+1371 
-1378 TDLPTEGLASENL
+1378 
-1391 AHTPPRDWP
+1391 
-1400 SKGEIIFEKLKIR
+1400 
-1413 YRDNL
+1413 
-1418 EFVLKGISATI
+1418 
-1429 HPAEKVGIV
+1429 
-1438 GRTGAGKSSLTLALF
+1438 
-1453 RIVEADSGRIL
+1453 
-1464 IDGEDISKISLD
+1464 
-1476 NLRSKLTIVP
+1476 
-1486 QDPIVFSGTLRMN
+1486 
-1499 LDPFGHF
+1499 
-1506 DDALLWNALRTAH
+1506 
-1519 LDSLVHSFPNRLEH
+1519 
-1533 KLSEGGENISVGQRQ
+1533 
-1548 LLCLARAVLRMS
+1548 
-1560 QILILDEAAAS
+1560 
-1571 VDMETDALIQKT
+1571 
-1583 IRERFSHCTVL
+1583 
-1594 TIAHRLHTVMD
+1594 
-1605 SDRILV
+1605 
-1611 LENGYIR
+1611 
-1618 EFDTPRKLLDD
+1618 
-1629 PDSLFRAM
+1629 
-1637 MKESGL
+1637 
-1643 LPTKEH
+1643 

>member
-1 MDYLARILCDV
+1 MLKVPNNFEFLSLNMKVISF
-12 DEIQVFDYSLNSTV
+12 QVFDYSLNSTV
-26 PHVTNCAESSILVLI
+26 PHTTNCTQSSILVLI
-41 PLIFLI
+41 PLIFLVA
-47 TFSPLI
+47 FSPLV

-70 TVARIILCFL
+70 TVARIVVCFL
-80 LVMNR
+80 LIVNR
-85 LTATIINLITWL
+85 LTATAINLITWL
-97 QTPLTYQ
+97 RTPSAYQ

-115 VTYCLC
+115 STYCIC

-155 RRAAYAEDFTGIQD
+155 RRAYAEDFTGIQD
-169 KNEVSVKYV
+169 ENEVLVKYV

-185 FILFEVFLSC
+185 FILFELFLSC
-195 FADKPRYWMKDE
+195 FADKPRYWTKDE
-207 KLCPEDNCSYLNKI
+207 KLCPEDSCSYLNKI

-234 RRPLEVNDLWRLRL
+234 RRPLKVNDLWRLRL
-248 HEESENLM
+248 HEESGNLM
-256 KKFKRY
+256 QKFKRH
-262 WVPAVNAYY
+262 WEPAVNAYY
-271 KKKRAAEQS
+271 EKKRAAEQS
-280 TSLKKLSPKTQPS
+280 TSLKKLDPKAQPS
-293 LLWALTKTY
+293 LLWALAKTY
-302 RWTILSGA
+302 FWTISAGA

-315 FDVLNFVSPQLL
+315 FDILNFVSPQLL

-333 IEDMKRPLWMGIAIS
+333 IEDRKRPLWMGFAIS

-358 SMILHQYFHKMFMLG
+358 SMILHQYFHKMFILG
-373 INVRSV
+373 MNVRSV
-379 LTNSVYVKALMLSN
+379 LTNAVYVKALMLSN

-412 QRFQDIASFIM
+412 QRFQDIASFVM

-445 AVVAGLTVLFATIPL
+445 AVIAGLSVLFATIPL

-465 LRMKNCQGRQMKL
+465 LRMKSCQGRQMKL
-478 RDERLKFMS
+478 RDERLKLMS

-502 KSMQQLVLEIR
+502 KSMQKLVLEIR

-530 SLTWSCAPFLVAVVT
+530 SLTWSCAPFLVAIVT

-587 GTQCSVSNTRLK
+587 GTQCLVSNARLK

-607 QLSVVDRISSGDYA
+607 RLSVIDRSSSNEYS
-621 LSVENG
+621 LSIENG
-627 NFSWDNNKVT
+627 NFSWDNGKAI
-637 LNNINLKI
+637 LSGINLKI

-669 GEMDKLDGS
+669 GEMNKLDGNMN
-678 VDVVGSIAYAPQQPW
+678 VVGSVAYAPQQPW
-693 IQNLSLMDNILFGTP
+693 IQNLSLMDNILFGSP
-708 FDPQQYETVLDAC
+708 FDPERYETVLDAC

-755 ARAVYANSDIIL
+755 ARAIYANSDIVL

-808 YLKYCDRIVV
+808 YLKYCDQIVV

-826 VGTFQELIQAQK
+826 VGTFQELVQAQG

-845 DFLMNKVKQCKQ
+845 EFLLNKVKQRKQ
-857 TQDEGDSEEMEEL
+857 SPDEKDSEDMEEL

-876 LNPEQRKHLE
+876 LNPEQRKRLE
-886 GFSGT
+886 SLSRIN
-891 GQQHADSILT
+891 QPANSIS
-901 IASSIKHISSL
+901 IAAS
-912 DNLPAEQQDGT
+912 P
-923 TEQDV
+923 TEQISAQDN
-928 AAKKIDSNLIKI
+928 KKQQLSANIIEQGVVVKRLSSNSMKK
-940 EIGEKADGIALSAQ
+940 EVGGKTIGTALSKQ
-954 TANKPATA
+954 MANKPAVP

-992 IGYGTTAIFVSIY
+992 IGYGTTALFIVIY

-1019 ANWSDHANKGNITAV
+1019 ANWSDHAKKANVTKA
-1034 DENDTNW
+1034 DEEDTNW
-1041 RLGIYA
+1041 RLAIYA
-1047 TLGLGQAAMVCTGSI
+1047 TLGLGQAAMVCVGSI

-1104 KDIVTVDI
+1104 KIFSYGERFHT
-1112 EIPKSIDDLLDD
+1112 K
-1124 CQILVAI
+1124 
-1131 LILIVFIYPHSFWF
+1131 
-1145 FITCAFFNFFIL
+1145 

-1190 TPMYSVIIPFLAAIY
+1190 TPMYSIVIPFLAAIY
-1205 FLVLDLQDLDQRLP
+1205 FLVLDLQDLDQRVP
-1219 SSLITLTGCIVT
+1219 SSLVTLIGCVVT
-1231 AFIIM
+1231 TFIIM
-1236 IMPRFYISTS
+1236 IVPVLMTPQIILPFAIILFLNFMLMRFYISTS

-1251 LESTARSPIYSHFQ
+1251 LESAARSPIYSHFQ
-1265 ESIQGSASIRAYRCM
+1265 ESIQGCASIRAYRCM
-1280 SRFIHESQDR
+1280 DRFIHESQDR

-1362 SELETNIVA
+1362 SELETNVVA
-1371 VERLREY
+1371 VERIREY
-1378 TDLPTEGLASENL
+1378 TDIPTEGLASENL

-1400 SKGEIIFEKLKIR
+1400 NKGEIIFEKLKIR
-1413 YRDNL
+1413 YRNNL
-1418 EFVLKGISATI
+1418 EFVLKGISARI
-1429 HPAEKVGIV
+1429 RPAEKVGIV

-1453 RIVEADSGRIL
+1453 RIIEADSGRIL
-1464 IDGEDISKISLD
+1464 IDNEDISKISLD

-1486 QDPIVFSGTLRMN
+1486 QDPVVFSGTLRMN

-1506 DDALLWNALRTAH
+1506 DDGLLWDALRTAH
-1519 LDSLVHSFPNRLEH
+1519 LDSLVHSFPNKLEH
-1533 KLSEGGENISVGQRQ
+1533 KLNEGGENISVGQRQ
-1548 LLCLARAVLRMS
+1548 LLCLARAILRMT

-1583 IRERFSHCTVL
+1583 IREQFSHCTVL

-1605 SDRILV
+1605 SDRVLV
-1611 LENGYIR
+1611 LENGCLR
-1618 EFDTPRKLLDD
+1618 EFDTPRKLLDN
-1629 PDSLFRAM
+1629 PKSLFRAM
-1637 MKESGL
+1637 VKESGL
-1643 LPTKEH
+1643 LPTKER

>member
-26 PHVTNCAESSILVLI
+26 PHITNCAESSILVI
-41 PLIFLI
+41 TPLIFLI
-47 TFSPLI
+47 IFSPLI

-85 LTATIINLITWL
+85 LTATIINLITWFR
-97 QTPLTYQ
+97 TPLTYQ

-115 VTYCLC
+115 VTYCVC

-195 FADKPRYWMKDE
+195 FADKPRYWLKDE

-262 WVPAVNAYY
+262 WLPAVNAYY

-280 TSLKKLSPKTQPS
+280 ISLKKLSPKTQPS
-293 LLWALTKTY
+293 LLWALAKTY

-393 TARKNRTVGEIV
+393 SARKNRTVGEIV

-502 KSMQQLVLEIR
+502 KSMQKLVLEIR

-621 LSVENG
+621 LSIQSG

-664 LSAIL
+664 LSAVL
-669 GEMDKLDGS
+669 GEMDKLNGN

-708 FDPQQYETVLDAC
+708 FDPQRYETVLDAC

-826 VGTFQELIQAQK
+826 VGTFQELVQAQK

-857 TQDEGDSEEMEEL
+857 AQDEGDSEEMEEL

-886 GFSGT
+886 SFSGT
-891 GQQHADSILT
+891 RQHTDSTLT
-901 IASSIKHISSL
+901 VASSIKHISSR

-954 TANKPATA
+954 TANKPAIA

-992 IGYGTTAIFVSIY
+992 IGYGTTAVFVSIY

-1019 ANWSDHANKGNITAV
+1019 ANWSDHANKGNITAE
-1034 DENDTNW
+1034 ENDTNW

-1104 KDIVTVDI
+1104 K
-1112 EIPKSIDDLLDD
+1112 
-1124 CQILVAI
+1124 
-1131 LILIVFIYPHSFWF
+1131 
-1145 FITCAFFNFFIL
+1145 
-1157 DIEIV
+1157 
-1162 DALLPHTSH
+1162 
-1171 SFISTVLVVLMTTA
+1171 
-1185 VILYA
+1185 
-1190 TPMYSVIIPFLAAIY
+1190 
-1205 FLVLDLQDLDQRLP
+1205 
-1219 SSLITLTGCIVT
+1219 
-1231 AFIIM
+1231 
-1236 IMPRFYISTS
+1236 RFYISTS

-1280 SRFIHESQDR
+1280 NRFIHESQDR

-1362 SELETNIVA
+1362 SELETNVVA

-1391 AHTPPRDWP
+1391 AHTPRRDWP

-1429 HPAEKVGIV
+1429 HPAEKIGIV

-1453 RIVEADSGRIL
+1453 RIIEADSGRIL

-1486 QDPIVFSGTLRMN
+1486 QDPVVFSGTLRMN

-1519 LDSLVHSFPNRLEH
+1519 LDSLVHSFPNKLEH

>member
-1 MDYLARILCDV
+1 MDYLARVLCNT
-12 DEIQVFDYSLNSTV
+12 DEIQVFDYSLNSTL
-26 PHVTNCAESSILVLI
+26 PHTTNCTQSSILVLI

-47 TFSPLI
+47 VFSPLV

-70 TVARIILCFL
+70 TIARIILCFL
-80 LVMNR
+80 LIVNR
-85 LTATIINLITWL
+85 LTATTINLITWL
-97 QTPLTYQ
+97 RTPPAYQ

-115 VTYCLC
+115 TTYCIC

-134 TSGVLFNFWLLTAIC
+134 TSGVLFNFWLLAAIC

-155 RRAAYAEDFTGIQD
+155 RRAAYTEDFNGIPDEYQL
-169 KNEVSVKYV
+169 SAKYV
-178 LYIIYYA
+178 LYVIYYA

-221 TFNWFHSLAARGF
+221 TFSWFHSLAARGF

-248 HEESENLM
+248 HEESKNLV
-256 KKFKRY
+256 KKFKRH

-271 KKKRAAEQS
+271 EKKRESKQLI
-280 TSLKKLSPKTQPS
+280 SLKKLGPKAQPS
-293 LLWALTKTY
+293 LLWALAKTY
-302 RWTILSGA
+302 RWTILAGA

-315 FDVLNFVSPQLL
+315 FDLLNFVSPQLL

-333 IEDMKRPLWMGIAIS
+333 IEDLKRPLWMGITIS
-348 FAMFAVALVQ
+348 FSMFMVALIQ

-373 INVRSV
+373 MNVRSV
-379 LTNSVYVKALMLSN
+379 LTNAVYVKALLLSN

-405 NLMSVDV
+405 NLMSVDI

-433 LAIYF
+433 LATYF

-445 AVVAGLTVLFATIPL
+445 AIVAGLSLLFATIPL

-465 LRMKNCQGRQMKL
+465 LRMRRCQGRQMKL
-478 RDERLKFMS
+478 RDERLKLMS

-502 KSMQQLVLEIR
+502 KSMQKLVLEIR

-530 SLTWSCAPFLVAVVT
+530 SLTWSCTPFLVAMVT
-545 FGLYVKIDPQHNQL
+545 FGLYVKIDPQNNQL

-575 FPMTIFPLIFSQ
+575 FPMTIFPLIFTQ
-587 GTQCSVSNTRLK
+587 GTQCSVSNARLK

-607 QLSVVDRISSGDYA
+607 RPSVVDRFSSRDYSISIQD
-621 LSVENG
+621 G

-637 LNNINLKI
+637 LSGINLII

-669 GEMDKLDGS
+669 GEMDKLSGS
-678 VDVVGSIAYAPQQPW
+678 IDVIGSIAYAPQQPW
-693 IQNLSLMDNILFGTP
+693 IQNLSLMDNILFGKP
-708 FDPQQYETVLDAC
+708 FDSERYETVLDAC

-755 ARAVYANSDIIL
+755 ARAVYANSNIVL

-781 HTFTRVISSQTG
+781 HTFNRVISSQTG

-802 VTHGLH
+802 VTHGLY

-818 MNDGKITE
+818 MDDGKITE
-826 VGTFQELIQAQK
+826 VGTFQELIQAQG

-845 DFLMNKVKQCKQ
+845 EFLMDKVRQRKHS
-857 TQDEGDSEEMEEL
+857 QDGKDSEEMEEI

-876 LNPEQRKHLE
+876 LNPEQRKRLE
-886 GFSGT
+886 SLT
-891 GQQHADSILT
+891 ITRQRADSIST
-901 IASSIKHISSL
+901 TASLVEQISLQNNISV
-912 DNLPAEQQDGT
+912 EQQDDTVEHDIAMKRFSNNSTKSESGGK
-923 TEQDV
+923 
-928 AAKKIDSNLIKI
+928 AAS
-940 EIGEKADGIALSAQ
+940 IALSARM
-954 TANKPATA
+954 ADKPAIS

-992 IGYGTTAIFVSIY
+992 IGYGTTAIFIIIY

-1019 ANWSDHANKGNITAV
+1019 ANWSDHVKKTNITEAGE
-1034 DENDTNW
+1034 DDTNW
-1041 RLGIYA
+1041 RLAIYA
-1047 TLGLGQAAMVCTGSI
+1047 ALGLGQAAMVCTGSI

-1080 RNIMHLPMAF
+1080 RNILHLPMTF

-1104 KDIVTVDI
+1104 KDI
-1112 EIPKSIDDLLDD
+1112 
-1124 CQILVAI
+1124 
-1131 LILIVFIYPHSFWF
+1131 
-1145 FITCAFFNFFIL
+1145 
-1157 DIEIV
+1157 EIV
-1162 DALLPHTSH
+1162 DTLLPHTSH
-1171 SFISTVLVVLMTTA
+1171 SFISTVLVVLMTMA

-1190 TPMYSVIIPFLAAIY
+1190 TPMYSIVIPFLATIY
-1205 FLVLDLQDLDQRLP
+1205 FLVL
-1219 SSLITLTGCIVT
+1219 
-1231 AFIIM
+1231 
-1236 IMPRFYISTS
+1236 RFYISTS

-1251 LESTARSPIYSHFQ
+1251 LESAARSPIYSHFQ

-1280 SRFIHESQDR
+1280 DRFIHESQDR
-1290 LDKNIVIQYHSLVA
+1290 LDKNIIIQYHSLVA

-1324 LFAVFY
+1324 LFAVLY

-1353 TLNWAVRMA
+1353 TLNWAVRTA
-1362 SELETNIVA
+1362 SELEANVVA

-1378 TDLPTEGLASENL
+1378 TDLPTEGSANENL

-1400 SKGEIIFEKLKIR
+1400 SKGEIVFEKLKIR

-1429 HPAEKVGIV
+1429 HPAEKIGIV

-1453 RIVEADSGRIL
+1453 RIIEADSGRIL

-1486 QDPIVFSGTLRMN
+1486 QDPVVFSGTLRMN

-1506 DDALLWNALRTAH
+1506 DDAVLWNALRTAH
-1519 LDSLVHSFPNRLEH
+1519 LDSLVHSFPSKLEH

-1583 IRERFSHCTVL
+1583 IREQFSRCTVL
-1594 TIAHRLHTVMD
+1594 TIAHRLHTVMN
-1605 SDRILV
+1605 SDRVLV
-1611 LENGYIR
+1611 LESGCIR
-1618 EFDTPRKLLDD
+1618 EFDTPKKLLDD
-1629 PDSLFRAM
+1629 PDSLFHAM
-1637 MKESGL
+1637 VKDSGL